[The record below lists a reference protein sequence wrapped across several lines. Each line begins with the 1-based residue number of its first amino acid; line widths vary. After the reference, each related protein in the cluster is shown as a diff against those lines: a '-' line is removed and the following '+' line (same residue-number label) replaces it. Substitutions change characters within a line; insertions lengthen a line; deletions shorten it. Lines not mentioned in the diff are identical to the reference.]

1 MRIKEVDLKLTMTPK
16 SILKLTSSEIKI
28 KLIFSKIKFY
38 VDFQQ
43 TGNLSLLVV
52 VVDCSDT
59 IHGRLVVN
67 CWPVQPAK
75 PLILMMKMAFLI
87 FVKELEL
94 EWLE

>member
-1 MRIKEVDLKLTMTPK
+1 M
-16 SILKLTSSEIKI
+16 LKLTSSEIKI
-28 KLIFSKIKFY
+28 KLVFSKIKIKFIFSKIKFE

-43 TGNLSLLVV
+43 TGSLSLLV

-67 CWPVQPAK
+67 CWPAQPTK
-75 PLILMMKMAFLI
+75 PLILMMRMAFLI
-87 FVKELEL
+87 FVKKLEL

>member
-1 MRIKEVDLKLTMTPK
+1 MELTMTPK

-28 KLIFSKIKFY
+28 KLIFSKIKFE

-43 TGNLSLLVV
+43 TDSLSLLV

-67 CWPVQPAK
+67 CWPAQPTK
-75 PLILMMKMAFLI
+75 PLILMMRMAFLI
-87 FVKELEL
+87 FVFVCNKKFHTINN
-94 EWLE
+94 